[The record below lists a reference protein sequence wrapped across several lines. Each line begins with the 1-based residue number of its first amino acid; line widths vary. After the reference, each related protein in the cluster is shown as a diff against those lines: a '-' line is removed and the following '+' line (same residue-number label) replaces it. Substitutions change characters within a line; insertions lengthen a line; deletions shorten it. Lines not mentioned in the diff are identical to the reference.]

1 MTTPE
6 SSRLGNFELSFSKT
20 IGMKEKDA
28 KNLRDFLD
36 KRLVKTLNMFP
47 FSDPNTLEL
56 PILQFSTSNDKV
68 FIPDFPKAVSAHSIE
83 KIMDNVI
90 ISRSNFTKEF
100 KFGPKNVSRGGERGQ
115 DYAYIYKTLSFP
127 VVLEDLREYIVVKG
141 MNIKHKT
148 DKNGKLIKEVEYIGY
163 FAKLRDNGMDFNIN
177 QEYS

>member
-1 MTTPE
+1 MTPE
-6 SSRLGNFELSFSKT
+6 SSRLGNFEPSFSKT

-36 KRLVKTLNMFP
+36 RRIVKTLNMFP

-56 PILQFSTSNDKV
+56 PILRFLTSNGKV
-68 FIPDFPKAVSAHSIE
+68 VIPDFPKAVSTQSVE
-83 KIMDNVI
+83 KIMDNII

-100 KFGPKNVSRGGERGQ
+100 RFGPKNISRGGERGE
-115 DYAYIYKTLSFP
+115 DYEYVYKTLSFP
-127 VVLEDLREYIVVKG
+127 IVLEDLREYTIVKG

-148 DKNGKLIKEVEYIGY
+148 NKNGKLIKEVEYIEY

-177 QEYS
+177 KEYF

>member
-47 FSDPNTLEL
+47 FSDPNTLEF
-56 PILQFSTSNDKV
+56 PILRFFTSNGKV
-68 FIPDFPKAVSAHSIE
+68 VIPDFPKAVSTKSLE

-100 KFGPKNVSRGGERGQ
+100 RFGPKSVSRGGERGE
-115 DYAYIYKTLSFP
+115 DCAYVYKTLSFP
-127 VVLEDLREYIVVKG
+127 IVLTDLREYTVVKG

-148 DKNGKLIKEVEYIGY
+148 DKNGKLIKKVEYIEY
-163 FAKLRDNGMDFNIN
+163 FAKLRDNGL
-177 QEYS
+177 